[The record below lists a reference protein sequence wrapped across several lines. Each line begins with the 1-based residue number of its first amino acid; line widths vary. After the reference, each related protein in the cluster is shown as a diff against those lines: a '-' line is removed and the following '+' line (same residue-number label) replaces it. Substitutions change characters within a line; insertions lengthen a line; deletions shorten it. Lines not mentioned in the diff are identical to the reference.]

1 MATVLDSAKV
11 IIAERPWLKTALGI
25 VFAILTFGKSKGLF
39 QMEDGPK

>member
-39 QMEDGPK
+39 SEENGPK